1 MLYLAVRLA
10 DRTAASARR
19 RVSAPK
25 LLFHPLSLLYMRKQ
39 VSLLGV
45 VVGSAALAVGAV
57 DHKQGKIQTAFRIA
71 SSLAVEGH
79 QWDIE
84 PDIDTTGHHLFNSVS
99 SLLQLWPNTVVRPGE
114 CCGQGVVDARHE
126 SFLPLTTITGA

>member
-1 MLYLAVRLA
+1 MRLA
-10 DRTAASARR
+10 DRAAASARR

-25 LLFHPLSLLYMRKQ
+25 LLFYPLSLFYMRKQ

-45 VVGSAALAVGAV
+45 VAGSAALALGAV
-57 DHKQGKIQTAFRIA
+57 DHKQGKIQTIFQIA
-71 SSLAVEGH
+71 SSAVEDH

-114 CCGQGVVDARHE
+114 CCGQGAVDARRE
-126 SFLPLTTITGA
+126 SFLPLTTIITRA